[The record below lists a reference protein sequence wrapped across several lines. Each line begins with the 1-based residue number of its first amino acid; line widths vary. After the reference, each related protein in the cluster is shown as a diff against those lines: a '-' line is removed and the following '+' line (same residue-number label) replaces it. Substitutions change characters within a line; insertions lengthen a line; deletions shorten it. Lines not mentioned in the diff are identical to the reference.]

1 MFADKRLPRW
11 RGTKAG
17 EVEPAKQHQVGS
29 QSNKL
34 VPPGEPGQAREV
46 LLLQEEIAK
55 EIPKDIWNFLSKQ
68 EFKTS
73 L

>member
-1 MFADKRLPRW
+1 M
-11 RGTKAG
+11 GTKAG

-34 VPPGEPGQAREV
+34 VPPGEPGQARPAE

-55 EIPKDIWNFLSKQ
+55 ESSKKHLKFS
-68 EFKTS
+68 E
-73 L
+73 